1 MHATNWQALP
11 KSNKIPV
18 YFVPQMKNHFP
29 LALGVLYS
37 ALVAYKN
44 GALLYRFQLIPLN
57 YLAPQALFNGRYAD

>member
-1 MHATNWQALP
+1 
-11 KSNKIPV
+11 
-18 YFVPQMKNHFP
+18 MKNHFP

>member
-1 MHATNWQALP
+1 MQLIGKPYQNQIRSRYTL
-11 KSNKIPV
+11 S
-18 YFVPQMKNHFP
+18 QMKNHFP